1 MNKPNELIEWISN
14 YSDTELRSAAAYYDR
29 METFPDNHVK
39 TLFELDLFKKLYSD
53 NHDLPYKD
61 YLSII
66 RKISKNFPALGSILL
81 TQESHSIWPLVTF
94 GTTKQKDK
102 YLEKLI
108 SGDIYG
114 SFALNEPI
122 TGSEV
127 SDMDTLAIETETG
140 WLLNGKKEYISNSPI
155 ASVFLV
161 AAKIQRLDKSESV
174 GIFVIDKEVEGL
186 AVGETE
192 KKMGIKSL
200 PVAGID
206 LTAVSL
212 SKDALLGD
220 KDSGLEQI
228 QSILNRNR
236 LSVAAQSLGIAGGA
250 LERGLQYVSYD
261 RNLGKRLIDMQST
274 QFKLAEIETNIY
286 ASRALLLSVID
297 ENQFDSRFVAMAKLA
312 ASDLAIETAES
323 VIQMTGGYGYMRNN
337 DIERFVRD
345 AKITAIYGSSS
356 SRLKRVIA
364 EPWVNNVKK
373 EEK

>member
-1 MNKPNELIEWISN
+1 
-14 YSDTELRSAAAYYDR
+14 
-29 METFPDNHVK
+29 
-39 TLFELDLFKKLYSD
+39 
-53 NHDLPYKD
+53 
-61 YLSII
+61 
-66 RKISKNFPALGSILL
+66 
-81 TQESHSIWPLVTF
+81 
-94 GTTKQKDK
+94 
-102 YLEKLI
+102 
-108 SGDIYG
+108 
-114 SFALNEPI
+114 
-122 TGSEV
+122 
-127 SDMDTLAIETETG
+127 
-140 WLLNGKKEYISNSPI
+140 
-155 ASVFLV
+155 
-161 AAKIQRLDKSESV
+161 
-174 GIFVIDKEVEGL
+174 
-186 AVGETE
+186 
-192 KKMGIKSL
+192 MGIKSL

-212 SKDALLGD
+212 PKDALLGD

>member
-1 MNKPNELIEWISN
+1 MNESTELIEWISN
-14 YSDTELRSAAAYYDR
+14 YSDTELRSAAAYFDR
-29 METFPDNHVK
+29 METFPEDHVR
-39 TLFELDLFKKLYSD
+39 TLFDLELFQRLYSD
-53 NHDLPYKD
+53 NEDLPYKD

-81 TQESHSIWPLVTF
+81 TQESHSLWPLITF
-94 GTTKQKDK
+94 GTEEQKDK
-102 YLEKLI
+102 YVQRLLTGE
-108 SGDIYG
+108 IYG

-122 TGSEV
+122 TGSEI
-127 SDMDTLAIETETG
+127 DEMDTLTTETETG
-140 WLLNGKKEYISNSPI
+140 WLMNGKKEYISNSPI

-161 AAKIQRLDKSESV
+161 ASKVVKLNGDEGI
-174 GIFVIDKEVEGL
+174 GIFVIDRETNGL
-186 AVGETE
+186 TVGSLE

-200 PVAGID
+200 PVAGIELD
-206 LTAVSL
+206 NIVL
-212 SKDALLGD
+212 SKNSLLGNVQN
-220 KDSGLEQI
+220 GLEQI
-228 QSILNRNR
+228 SSILNRNR

-286 ASRALLLSVID
+286 ASRALLLSVIAD
-297 ENQFDSRFVAMAKLA
+297 KKYNNSRFVAMAKLA

-356 SRLKRVIA
+356 NRLKRVIA
-364 EPWVNNVKK
+364 EPWVNTIKK
-373 EEK
+373 EE

>member
-1 MNKPNELIEWISN
+1 MNEPNELIDWISN

-29 METFPDNHVK
+29 MESFPENHVK
-39 TLFELDLFKKLYSD
+39 TLFGLELFKKLYSKED
-53 NHDLPYKD
+53 HLPYKD

-94 GTTKQKDK
+94 GTEKQKES
-102 YLEKLI
+102 YLSQLL
-108 SGDIYG
+108 SGEIYG

-122 TGSEV
+122 TGSEIE
-127 SDMDTLAIETETG
+127 DMDTLTIETEDG
-140 WLLNGKKEYISNSPI
+140 WVMNGKKEYISNSPI

-161 AAKIQRLDKSESV
+161 ASKIQKLSGEESLGIFIIEKGTVGLSV
-174 GIFVIDKEVEGL
+174 GDI
-186 AVGETE
+186 E

-200 PVAGID
+200 PVAGIE
-206 LTAVSL
+206 LNQIEL
-212 SKDALLGD
+212 PKDALLGGKED
-220 KDSGLEQI
+220 GATQI

-286 ASRALLLSVID
+286 ASRALLLQVID
-297 ENQFDSRFVAMAKLA
+297 ENRYDSRFVAMAKLA

-323 VIQMTGGYGYMRNN
+323 IIQMTGGYGYMRNN

-356 SRLKRVIA
+356 NRLKRVIA
-364 EPWVNNVKK
+364 EPWVKK
-373 EEK
+373 E